1 MRSCCGGTA
10 QTLPNRCTETAST
23 THNLAETGVHL
34 EYHTGLG
41 LAHLQRTPTLA
52 FRGTPLDTIVTQRV
66 GETLS
71 IKSGFVLPSAR
82 TDGTHF

>member
-1 MRSCCGGTA
+1 M
-10 QTLPNRCTETAST
+10 
-23 THNLAETGVHL
+23 HL